1 MLRLLLLP
9 SNLVCD
15 AMNIRDENERGMVR
29 MLVNTLLWTTLCVT
43 VMLVVWT
50 LVE

>member
-15 AMNIRDENERGMVR
+15 AMHIRDETERGMVR
-29 MLVNTLLWTTLCVT
+29 MLVNTVLWMTLGI
-43 VMLVVWT
+43 VVLTAFWWR
-50 LVE
+50 

>member
-15 AMNIRDENERGMVR
+15 AMKIEDENERGMVR
-29 MLVNTLLWTTLCVT
+29 MLVNTVLWMTIGIT
-43 VMLVVWT
+43 VLTIVWWAN
-50 LVE
+50 

>member
-29 MLVNTLLWTTLCVT
+29 MLVNTVLWMTLGVII
-43 VMLVVWT
+43 LAAVWWR
-50 LVE
+50 